1 MLKLNKIY
9 KMNHRNNYTALLNEE
24 KNKINVILNEYTD
37 IIYNNN
43 SKRCKNKYKNMKNI
57 HNIIYSSVLKNY
69 KNVYFYK
76 NMLKIV
82 ENRKNDLTLH
92 QINIILNSLIKA
104 KIYKYSIFNS
114 FEEPILKHLNNIHIM
129 INDNFFK
136 NYIKIIEHNRT
147 EKKNIYIPTTTFFF
161 PNEHIKLYFNI
172 WNTYNNSN
180 NVNLISGQFD
190 ILIHIFNSYVHFSCH
205 NFLCNTLFFFI
216 TKNYL
221 FIKNKKNNLL
231 NVWLLYIKN
240 ILSKHTIINL
250 QQNLAVNTES
260 EKKKNILTKKNFFK
274 HSKLYRYQYFFNI
287 KMKTIYNYIIA
298 YKKKKNI
305 KKYINKDNHN
315 YKSYNTI
322 FCKNYLSSVLKYIT
336 ILILKKDKYL
346 LLQKKKINKNKN
358 LYISNGYM
366 YKYKYSNVHISSNFA
381 FNYLIKF
388 NFIDNHFLLK
398 KKYFPQ
404 MLLNDITFL
413 QNFLIFLYNMK
424 FKSNMLE
431 RYVKGITRNK
441 NMTNVDE

>member
-9 KMNHRNNYTALLNEE
+9 KINHKNNYAALLNEE

-43 SKRCKNKYKNMKNI
+43 SKRCKNKYKDMKNI
-57 HNIIYSSVLKNY
+57 HNILYSSVLKNY

-104 KIYKYSIFNS
+104 QIYKYSIFNS

-129 INDNFFK
+129 INDNIYK
-136 NYIKIIEHNRT
+136 NYNKIIEHIRT
-147 EKKNIYIPTTTFFF
+147 EKKIVYIPTTTLLF
-161 PNEHIKLYFNI
+161 PNKDIKLYFNI
-172 WNTYNNSN
+172 SDTHYNSN
-180 NVNLISGQFD
+180 NVHLISGQFD
-190 ILIHIFNSYVHFSCH
+190 ILFNIFKSYIHFSCH
-205 NFLCNTLFFFI
+205 NSLFNTLFFFI

-231 NVWLLYIKN
+231 NVWLLYIQN
-240 ILSKHTIINL
+240 ILSKHSIGNL
-250 QQNLAVNTES
+250 EQHSIVNIS
-260 EKKKNILTKKNFFK
+260 NEKKINILKKKNFFK
-274 HSKLYRYQYFFNI
+274 HSKLYRHQYYFNI

-298 YKKKKNI
+298 YKKKNI
-305 KKYINKDNHN
+305 KNYINKDKHN
-315 YKSYNTI
+315 NKSYNTI
-322 FCKNYLSSVLKYIT
+322 FCKNYISSVLKYIT

-388 NFIDNHFLLK
+388 HFIDNHFLLK

-413 QNFLIFLYNMK
+413 QNMLIFLYNMK
-424 FKSNMLE
+424 FKSNIFQ
-431 RYVKGITRNK
+431 RYVKRIAST
-441 NMTNVDE
+441 

>member
-9 KMNHRNNYTALLNEE
+9 KMNHKNNYTALLNEE

-43 SKRCKNKYKNMKNI
+43 SKRCKNKYRNMKNI

-104 KIYKYSIFNS
+104 QIYKYSIFNS

-129 INDNFFK
+129 IDDNIYK
-136 NYIKIIEHNRT
+136 NSINVIEHIRT
-147 EKKNIYIPTTTFFF
+147 ENKNVYIPNTTFFF
-161 PNEHIKLYFNI
+161 TNKDIKRYFNI
-172 WNTYNNSN
+172 CNTYNNSN
-180 NVNLISGQFD
+180 NLHIISGQFD
-190 ILIHIFNSYVHFSCH
+190 ILINIFKSYIHFSCH
-205 NFLCNTLFFFI
+205 NSLFNTLFFFI

-221 FIKNKKNNLL
+221 FIKNKKANLL
-231 NVWLLYIKN
+231 NVWILYIKN
-240 ILSKHTIINL
+240 ILSKHSIINL
-250 QQNLAVNTES
+250 QQNSIVNNIIAN
-260 EKKKNILTKKNFFK
+260 EKKKNILKKTKILK
-274 HSKLYRYQYFFNI
+274 HSKLYRHQYFFNI

-298 YKKKKNI
+298 YKKKNI
-305 KKYINKDNHN
+305 KKYIMKGNHN
-315 YKSYNTI
+315 NKSYNTI
-322 FCKNYLSSVLKYIT
+322 FCKNHISSVLKYIT

-346 LLQKKKINKNKN
+346 LRQKKKINKNKN

-388 NFIDNHFLLK
+388 HFIDNHFLLK

-404 MLLNDITFL
+404 ILFNDISFL
-413 QNFLIFLYNMK
+413 QNMLIFLYNMK
-424 FKSNMLE
+424 FKSNIFQ
-431 RYVKGITRNK
+431 RYVKRITS
-441 NMTNVDE
+441 T

>member
-9 KMNHRNNYTALLNEE
+9 KINHKNNYAALLNEE

-57 HNIIYSSVLKNY
+57 HNILYSSVLKNY

-104 KIYKYSIFNS
+104 QIYKYSIFNS

-129 INDNFFK
+129 INDNIYK
-136 NYIKIIEHNRT
+136 NYNKIIEHIRT
-147 EKKNIYIPTTTFFF
+147 EKKIVYIPTTTLLF
-161 PNEHIKLYFNI
+161 PNKDIKLYFNI
-172 WNTYNNSN
+172 SDTHNNSSN
-180 NVNLISGQFD
+180 LHLISGQFD
-190 ILIHIFNSYVHFSCH
+190 ILIHIFKSYIHFSCH
-205 NFLCNTLFFFI
+205 NSLFNTLFFFI

-231 NVWLLYIKN
+231 NVWLLYIQN
-240 ILSKHTIINL
+240 ILSKHSIGNL
-250 QQNLAVNTES
+250 EQHSIVNIS
-260 EKKKNILTKKNFFK
+260 NEKKINIFKKKNFFK
-274 HSKLYRYQYFFNI
+274 HSKLYRHQYYFNI

-298 YKKKKNI
+298 YKKKNI
-305 KKYINKDNHN
+305 KNYINKDNHN
-315 YKSYNTI
+315 NKSYNTI
-322 FCKNYLSSVLKYIT
+322 FCKNYISSVLKYIT

-388 NFIDNHFLLK
+388 HFIDNHFLLK

-413 QNFLIFLYNMK
+413 QNMLIFLYNMK
-424 FKSNMLE
+424 FKSNIFQ
-431 RYVKGITRNK
+431 RYVKRIAST
-441 NMTNVDE
+441 

>member
-9 KMNHRNNYTALLNEE
+9 KINHKYNYTALLNEE

-82 ENRKNDLTLH
+82 ENRKYDFTLH

-104 KIYKYSIFNS
+104 QIYKYSIFNS

-129 INDNFFK
+129 IDDNIYK
-136 NYIKIIEHNRT
+136 NSSKIIEHNRT
-147 EKKNIYIPTTTFFF
+147 EKKNVYIPTTTFFF
-161 PNEHIKLYFNI
+161 PNKDIKLFFNI
-172 WNTYNNSN
+172 YNTYNNSSN
-180 NVNLISGQFD
+180 LHLISAHFD
-190 ILIHIFNSYVHFSCH
+190 VLIHIFKSYIHFSCH
-205 NFLCNTLFFFI
+205 NSLSNTLFFFI

-240 ILSKHTIINL
+240 ILSKHSILNL
-250 QQNLAVNTES
+250 QQNSTVKIAN
-260 EKKKNILTKKNFFK
+260 EKKINIFKKKNFFK
-274 HSKLYRYQYFFNI
+274 HLILYRHQYFFNI
-287 KMKTIYNYIIA
+287 KMKTIYNYTIA
-298 YKKKKNI
+298 YKKKNI
-305 KKYINKDNHN
+305 KKYINKNNHN
-315 YKSYNTI
+315 NKSYNTI
-322 FCKNYLSSVLKYIT
+322 FCKNYISSILKYIT

-346 LLQKKKINKNKN
+346 LLQRKKINKNKN
-358 LYISNGYM
+358 IYISNGYM
-366 YKYKYSNVHISSNFA
+366 YKYKYSNIHICSNFA
-381 FNYLIKF
+381 FNYLIKSHF
-388 NFIDNHFLLK
+388 VDNHFLLK

-413 QNFLIFLYNMK
+413 QILLIFLYNMK
-424 FKSNMLE
+424 FKSNIFE
-431 RYVKGITRNK
+431 RYVKGITS
-441 NMTNVDE
+441 T

>member
-9 KMNHRNNYTALLNEE
+9 KINHKNNYAALLNEE

-43 SKRCKNKYKNMKNI
+43 SKRCKNKYKDMKNI
-57 HNIIYSSVLKNY
+57 HNILYSSVLKNY

-104 KIYKYSIFNS
+104 QIYKYSIFNS

-129 INDNFFK
+129 INDNIYK
-136 NYIKIIEHNRT
+136 NYNKIIEHIRT
-147 EKKNIYIPTTTFFF
+147 EKKIVYIPTTTLLF
-161 PNEHIKLYFNI
+161 PNKDIKLYFNI
-172 WNTYNNSN
+172 SDTHYNSN
-180 NVNLISGQFD
+180 NVHLISGQFD
-190 ILIHIFNSYVHFSCH
+190 ILINIFKSYIHFSCH
-205 NFLCNTLFFFI
+205 NSLFNTLFFFI

-231 NVWLLYIKN
+231 NVWLLYIQN
-240 ILSKHTIINL
+240 ILSKHSIGNL
-250 QQNLAVNTES
+250 EQHSIVNIS
-260 EKKKNILTKKNFFK
+260 NEKKINILKKKNFFK
-274 HSKLYRYQYFFNI
+274 HSKLYRHQYYFNI

-298 YKKKKNI
+298 YKKKNI
-305 KKYINKDNHN
+305 QNYINKDKHN
-315 YKSYNTI
+315 NKSYNTI
-322 FCKNYLSSVLKYIT
+322 FCKNYISSVLKYIT

-388 NFIDNHFLLK
+388 HFIDNHFLLK

-413 QNFLIFLYNMK
+413 QNMLIFLYNMK
-424 FKSNMLE
+424 FKSNIFQ
-431 RYVKGITRNK
+431 RYVKRIAST
-441 NMTNVDE
+441 

>member
-9 KMNHRNNYTALLNEE
+9 KINHKNNYAALLNEE

-43 SKRCKNKYKNMKNI
+43 SKRCKNKYKDMKNI
-57 HNIIYSSVLKNY
+57 HNILYSSVLKNY

-104 KIYKYSIFNS
+104 QIYKYSIFNS

-129 INDNFFK
+129 INDNIYK
-136 NYIKIIEHNRT
+136 NYNKIIEHIRT
-147 EKKNIYIPTTTFFF
+147 EKKIVYIPTTTLLF
-161 PNEHIKLYFNI
+161 PNKDIKLYFNI
-172 WNTYNNSN
+172 SDTHYNSN
-180 NVNLISGQFD
+180 NVHLICGQFD
-190 ILIHIFNSYVHFSCH
+190 ILINIFKSYIHFSCH
-205 NFLCNTLFFFI
+205 NSLFNTLFFFI

-231 NVWLLYIKN
+231 NVWLLYIQN
-240 ILSKHTIINL
+240 ILSKHSIGNL
-250 QQNLAVNTES
+250 EQHSIVNIS
-260 EKKKNILTKKNFFK
+260 NEKKINILKKKNFFK
-274 HSKLYRYQYFFNI
+274 HSKLYRHQYYFNI

-298 YKKKKNI
+298 YKKKNI
-305 KKYINKDNHN
+305 KNYINKDKHN
-315 YKSYNTI
+315 NKSYNTI
-322 FCKNYLSSVLKYIT
+322 FCKNYISSVLKYIT

-388 NFIDNHFLLK
+388 HFIDNHFLLK

-413 QNFLIFLYNMK
+413 QNMLIFLYNMK
-424 FKSNMLE
+424 FKSNIFQ
-431 RYVKGITRNK
+431 RYVKRIAST
-441 NMTNVDE
+441 

>member
-9 KMNHRNNYTALLNEE
+9 KINHKNNYAALLNEE

-43 SKRCKNKYKNMKNI
+43 SKRCKNKYKDMKNI
-57 HNIIYSSVLKNY
+57 HNILYSSVLKNY

-104 KIYKYSIFNS
+104 QIYKYSIFNS

-129 INDNFFK
+129 INDNIYK
-136 NYIKIIEHNRT
+136 NYNKIIEHIRT
-147 EKKNIYIPTTTFFF
+147 EKKIVYIPTTTLLF
-161 PNEHIKLYFNI
+161 PNKDIKLYFNI
-172 WNTYNNSN
+172 SDTHYNSN
-180 NVNLISGQFD
+180 NVHLISGQFD
-190 ILIHIFNSYVHFSCH
+190 ILINIFKSYIHFSCH
-205 NFLCNTLFFFI
+205 NSLFNTLFFFI

-231 NVWLLYIKN
+231 NVWLLYIQN
-240 ILSKHTIINL
+240 ILSKHSIGNL
-250 QQNLAVNTES
+250 EQHSIVNIS
-260 EKKKNILTKKNFFK
+260 NEKKINILKKKNFFK
-274 HSKLYRYQYFFNI
+274 HSKLYSHQYYFNI

-298 YKKKKNI
+298 YKKKNI
-305 KKYINKDNHN
+305 KNYINKDKHN
-315 YKSYNTI
+315 NKSYNTI
-322 FCKNYLSSVLKYIT
+322 FCKNYISSVLKYIT

-388 NFIDNHFLLK
+388 HFIDNHFLLK

-413 QNFLIFLYNMK
+413 QNMLIFLYNMK
-424 FKSNMLE
+424 FKSNIFQ
-431 RYVKGITRNK
+431 RYVKRIAST
-441 NMTNVDE
+441 

>member
-1 MLKLNKIY
+1 MLRLNKIY
-9 KMNHRNNYTALLNEE
+9 KMNHKNNYAALLNEE

-57 HNIIYSSVLKNY
+57 HNILYSSVLKNY

-76 NMLKIV
+76 NMLKII

-104 KIYKYSIFNS
+104 QIYKYSIFNS

-129 INDNFFK
+129 INDNIYK
-136 NYIKIIEHNRT
+136 KYSKIIEHIRR
-147 EKKNIYIPTTTFFF
+147 EKKIVYIPTTTLLF
-161 PNEHIKLYFNI
+161 PNKDIKVYFNI
-172 WNTYNNSN
+172 SNTHNNSN
-180 NVNLISGQFD
+180 NLHLISGQFD
-190 ILIHIFNSYVHFSCH
+190 ILIHIFKSYIHFSCQ
-205 NFLCNTLFFFI
+205 NSLFNTLFFFI

-221 FIKNKKNNLL
+221 FIKNKKKNLL
-231 NVWLLYIKN
+231 NVWLLYIQN
-240 ILSKHTIINL
+240 ILSKHSIGNL
-250 QQNLAVNTES
+250 EQNSIVNIS
-260 EKKKNILTKKNFFK
+260 NEKKINIFKKKNFFK
-274 HSKLYRYQYFFNI
+274 HSKLYRHQYYFNI
-287 KMKTIYNYIIA
+287 KMKTIHNYIIA
-298 YKKKKNI
+298 YKKKNI
-305 KKYINKDNHN
+305 KNYINKDNHN
-315 YKSYNTI
+315 NKLYNTI
-322 FCKNYLSSVLKYIT
+322 FCKNYISSVLKYIT

-388 NFIDNHFLLK
+388 HFIDNHFLLK

-404 MLLNDITFL
+404 MLLHDITFL
-413 QNFLIFLYNMK
+413 QNILIFLYNMN
-424 FKSNMLE
+424 FKSNIFQ
-431 RYVKGITRNK
+431 RYVKRITS
-441 NMTNVDE
+441 T

>member
-9 KMNHRNNYTALLNEE
+9 KINHKNNYAALLNEE

-43 SKRCKNKYKNMKNI
+43 SKRCKNKYKHMKNI
-57 HNIIYSSVLKNY
+57 HNILYSSVLKNY

-104 KIYKYSIFNS
+104 QIYKYSIFNS

-129 INDNFFK
+129 INDNIYK
-136 NYIKIIEHNRT
+136 NYNKIIEHIRT
-147 EKKNIYIPTTTFFF
+147 EKKIVYIPTTTLLF
-161 PNEHIKLYFNI
+161 PNKDIKLYFNI
-172 WNTYNNSN
+172 SDTHYNSN
-180 NVNLISGQFD
+180 NVHLISGQFD
-190 ILIHIFNSYVHFSCH
+190 ILINIFKSYIHFSCH
-205 NFLCNTLFFFI
+205 NSLFNTLFFFI

-231 NVWLLYIKN
+231 NVWLLYIQN
-240 ILSKHTIINL
+240 ILSKHSIGNL
-250 QQNLAVNTES
+250 EQHSIVNIS
-260 EKKKNILTKKNFFK
+260 NEKKINILKKKNFFK
-274 HSKLYRYQYFFNI
+274 HSKLYRHQYYFNI

-298 YKKKKNI
+298 YKKKNI
-305 KKYINKDNHN
+305 KNYINKDKHN
-315 YKSYNTI
+315 NKSYNTI
-322 FCKNYLSSVLKYIT
+322 FCKNYISSVLKYIT

-388 NFIDNHFLLK
+388 HFIDNHFLLK

-404 MLLNDITFL
+404 MLLNEITFL
-413 QNFLIFLYNMK
+413 QNMLIFLYNMK
-424 FKSNMLE
+424 FKSNIFQ
-431 RYVKGITRNK
+431 RYVKRIAST
-441 NMTNVDE
+441 